1 MDLPCALE
9 NKMGI
14 CHFMDKTTEITLCLP
29 SECIPSTHNKK
40 NNDFTLPD
48 WLAAALTG
56 VTFHYRVTD

>member
-14 CHFMDKTTEITLCLP
+14 CHFMDKTTEITLFCLLNA
-29 SECIPSTHNKK
+29 SHQHITKK

-56 VTFHYRVTD
+56 VTFHYSVTD